1 VADNAL
7 APALLPELPPEDRFL
22 LADVAYDDPA
32 LRAAGAAA
40 GLTLVTP
47 RRGPSPRTDAGVEV
61 RRVFHRLRTQAIE
74 TWNGPFKAIFDG
86 GDRVPIRGPVATRR
100 FVLGAVLVYQLALL
114 HRLALGADLRAGLK
128 PCLRAA

>member
-1 VADNAL
+1 MDVCGTT
-7 APALLPELPPEDRFL
+7 LLPELPAALRFL

-47 RRGPSPRTDAGVEV
+47 RRGAYPHADAGVEV
-61 RRVFHRLRTQAIE
+61 RRVFHRLRSQAIE
-74 TWNGPFKAIFDG
+74 TWNGQFKAIFEC
-86 GDRVPIRGPVATRR
+86 GDRVPTRGLIATRR
-100 FVLGAVLVYQLALL
+100 FMLGAVLVYQLVLL
-114 HRLALGADLRAGLK
+114 HRHALGADLRAGLK